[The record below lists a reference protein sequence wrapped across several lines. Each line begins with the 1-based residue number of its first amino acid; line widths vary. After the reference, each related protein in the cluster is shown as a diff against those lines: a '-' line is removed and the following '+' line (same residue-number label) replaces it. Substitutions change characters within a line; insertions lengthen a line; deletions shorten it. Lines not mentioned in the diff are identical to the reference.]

1 VPTELRRSCVRDG
14 VLVFI
19 HINKTA
25 GRTVRYILRSSY
37 GLRHCEVEPWHDT
50 WGGPPFSTRDLRRL
64 RKIYPKLRSIAGHR
78 VTGYADLEEEG
89 TEFRYFAF
97 LREPVALCASRFQYQ
112 IDYRKKNV
120 EFDEW
125 IADETFQNAQTKQIG
140 GTESIDHAL
149 RAIDEKKIFV
159 GLTEQF
165 DESLLLLKGLR
176 AGDLD
181 IAYKPVNVA
190 QRNTLAS
197 EVLASPRMRSAII
210 EANTSDI
217 ALYEYVTQ
225 ELYPAQRR
233 EYGTSLPD
241 DVARYQADRL
251 GDFNRRKLTAS
262 RAKQYLIYKPLLALY
277 RKTGGRGTDGKAPA

>member
-1 VPTELRRSCVRDG
+1 VPTGTRRSWVRDG

-37 GLRHCEVEPWHDT
+37 GLRHCEVEPWHDA
-50 WGGPPFSTRDLRRL
+50 WRGPPFSTRDLRRL

-78 VTGYADLEEEG
+78 VTGYADLEEQG
-89 TEFRYFAF
+89 TDFRYFAF

-125 IADETFQNAQTKQIG
+125 LADESFQNAQTKQIG
-140 GTESIDHAL
+140 GTESVDDAL
-149 RAIDEKKIFV
+149 RAIDEKKIFA

-197 EVLASPRMRSAII
+197 EVLASPRMRSAIV
-210 EANTSDI
+210 EANASDI
-217 ALYEYVTQ
+217 ALYEYVTK

-233 EYGTSLPD
+233 EYGATLPQD
-241 DVARYQADRL
+241 LTRYQADRQR
-251 GDFNRRKLTAS
+251 DFNRRKLAAS
-262 RAKQYLIYKPLLALY
+262 RAKQYLVYKPLLAVY
-277 RKTGGRGTDGKAPA
+277 RKTARRGTYAKAPA

>member
-1 VPTELRRSCVRDG
+1 M
-14 VLVFI
+14 LVFI

-37 GLRHCEVEPWHDT
+37 GLQHCEVEPWHDA
-50 WGGPPFSTRDLRRL
+50 WRGPPFSTKDLRRL

-78 VTGYADLEEEG
+78 VTGYADLEEQG
-89 TEFRYFAF
+89 TDFRYFAF

-125 IADETFQNAQTKQIG
+125 IADESFQNAQTKQIG
-140 GTESIDHAL
+140 GTGSVDDAL
-149 RAIDEKKIFV
+149 RAIDEKEILI

-165 DESLLLLKGLR
+165 DESLLLLRGLR

-190 QRNTLAS
+190 QRNTLAT
-197 EVLASPRMRSAII
+197 EVLASPGMRSAIV

-233 EYGTSLPD
+233 EYGDSLSE
-241 DVARYQADRL
+241 DVARYQADRPR
-251 GDFNRRKLTAS
+251 DFNMRKLTAS
-262 RAKQYLIYKPLLALY
+262 RMKQYLVYKPLLALY
-277 RKTGGRGTDGKAPA
+277 RKTRGQGTVGEASA